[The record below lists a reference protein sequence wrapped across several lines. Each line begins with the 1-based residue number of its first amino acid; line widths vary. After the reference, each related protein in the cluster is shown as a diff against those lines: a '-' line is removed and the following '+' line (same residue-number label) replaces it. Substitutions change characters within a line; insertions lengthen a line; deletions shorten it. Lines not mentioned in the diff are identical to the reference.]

1 MIRAQAQ
8 ISLSAK
14 SYYRWII
21 LIACVLVYCTSQLGS
36 WNYAGVSKYLIDDL
50 GIGKP
55 ELGLL
60 GSAFFYAYAI
70 AQIPWGTATDVLGG
84 RRVIPLGV
92 AALALFLTGFAFL
105 TTFKQAIFWRTAM
118 GFVAAAGFVP
128 ISSVLA
134 KWFDKKELGFAME
147 MFSGVG
153 GGLGQGMTFLVVP
166 LLALLIP
173 DGGIFGLRLSGWR
186 GSTFVMGI
194 VVLAI
199 AIASVLLLRSNPA
212 AISPGPVKTAEHK
225 KERANYKDAAL
236 GIGKDPA
243 LWIISLVWSGYII
256 AARLAP
262 GWLPLY
268 ATEFYMQD
276 RGLSKPH
283 AIVAGG
289 AMATFYVLG
298 RTIGTPL
305 VGKLSDALLRRY
317 GVPRSAIIFVG
328 LLGIAA
334 LFYAF
339 TTSIATVFVMG
350 VLCFFSGVLI
360 NIFPLINAS
369 AAEIWSSRTEGFS
382 MGIINTVGQFAGA
395 GALSA
400 SGFLAV
406 KYSVAGGAFR
416 TEFLGIWYLG
426 IVTSISAAVAALYMV
441 RREKNAAES
450 DLPMA
455 KSA

>member
-1 MIRAQAQ
+1 
-8 ISLSAK
+8 
-14 SYYRWII
+14 
-21 LIACVLVYCTSQLGS
+21 
-36 WNYAGVSKYLIDDL
+36 
-50 GIGKP
+50 
-55 ELGLL
+55 
-60 GSAFFYAYAI
+60 
-70 AQIPWGTATDVLGG
+70 
-84 RRVIPLGV
+84 
-92 AALALFLTGFAFL
+92 
-105 TTFKQAIFWRTAM
+105 
-118 GFVAAAGFVP
+118 
-128 ISSVLA
+128 
-134 KWFDKKELGFAME
+134 
-147 MFSGVG
+147 
-153 GGLGQGMTFLVVP
+153 
-166 LLALLIP
+166 
-173 DGGIFGLRLSGWR
+173 
-186 GSTFVMGI
+186 MGI
-194 VVLAI
+194 VVLVI
-199 AIASVLLLRSNPA
+199 AIASALLLRSNPA
-212 AISPGPVKTAEHK
+212 AISPRPVKTAERK
-225 KERANYKDAAL
+225 NEYANYKDAAL

-256 AARLAP
+256 AARLVP

-268 ATEFYMQD
+268 ATEFYMQN
-276 RGLSKPH
+276 RGISKPQ

-298 RTIGTPL
+298 RTIGTPM
-305 VGKLSDALLRRY
+305 VGKLSDVLLKRY
-317 GVPRSAIIFVG
+317 GVPRAAVIFVG

-339 TTSIATVFVMG
+339 TTAIATVFLLG
-350 VLCFFSGVLI
+350 VLCFLSGVLM

-382 MGIINTVGQFAGA
+382 MGMINTVGQFAGA

-426 IVTSISAAVAALYMV
+426 IITSLSAAVAALYMV
-441 RREKNAAES
+441 RREKQAAET